1 MIKVEKIGNGISPDI
16 RISDETKSFMIARN
30 NLPDLCWY
38 PEINHFKN
46 DSDITFTIR
55 EDDGNIFTLFN
66 KLYQDVIE
74 GNIFP
79 LKEEDIRNKSPEAI
93 KKLKLEKKKERA
105 QYQEDAKISG
115 LVTNGVI
122 SWHSEDYDPYNLA
135 SVLTISKINGE
146 IVITFK
152 KNKNNFENPFS
163 MSTYNVRITE
173 SGSMYYLFFVIF
185 VNFRRQLQALEWD
198 EPTIT
203 SEVKKLVISQEN
215 GS

>member
-30 NLPDLCWY
+30 SLPDLCWY

-105 QYQEDAKISG
+105 QYQEDAKRSG
-115 LVTNGVI
+115 
-122 SWHSEDYDPYNLA
+122 
-135 SVLTISKINGE
+135 
-146 IVITFK
+146 
-152 KNKNNFENPFS
+152 
-163 MSTYNVRITE
+163 
-173 SGSMYYLFFVIF
+173 
-185 VNFRRQLQALEWD
+185 
-198 EPTIT
+198 
-203 SEVKKLVISQEN
+203 
-215 GS
+215 

>member
-30 NLPDLCWY
+30 SLPDLCWY
-38 PEINHFKN
+38 PEINYFKN
-46 DSDITFTIR
+46 DLDITFTIR

-105 QYQEDAKISG
+105 QYQEDAKRSG

-152 KNKNNFENPFS
+152 KNKNNFENLFN

>member
-30 NLPDLCWY
+30 SLPDLCWY
-38 PEINHFKN
+38 PEINYFKN
-46 DSDITFTIR
+46 DLDITFTIR

-105 QYQEDAKISG
+105 QYQEDAKRSG

-122 SWHSEDYDPYNLA
+122 SWHSEDYDPYDLA
-135 SVLTISKINGE
+135 SVLSVSKINGE